1 MVSQTGLSLLH
12 TLESEWDLEPIL
24 VKAIDGE
31 EGYGWTLD
39 FACRVAEEYR
49 RFLVLC
55 LERRRDAHHLI
66 VPSKS
71 VDKFWHLH
79 ILDTEKYIE
88 DCQHCFGSI
97 LYRSPYLREAEG
109 LRMEYMNTFALYR
122 FVFENS
128 PTARDIW
135 PLPSQAAD
143 LPSVYLDIDHDLEDA
158 SPSQETLSHTV
169 RNKAEARQWIRENLD
184 LELILV
190 KAMDAGEGHG
200 WTLDFARRVAEEYRR
215 FLVLCL
221 EHQDAHHL
229 IVPSK
234 SVDKFWHLHILD
246 TRKYME
252 DCQYCFGF
260 SLHHFPYFGMRG
272 DGDAISLRETYYE
285 TLVLYQ
291 SAFDMAAP
299 ADIWP
304 HSKTALIW
312 WSTVRQTLSRRGE
325 EGGSRFDRRRPRL
338 ADLEPLKKTSHG
350 FAAAEMRLPK
360 WKWKRLHLLPIPL
373 IFAFAAV
380 LTPVISSALS
390 STSNTVASPI
400 ILSSDDLSPFIV
412 IVPIII
418 FIVCS
423 LPGMLGPDFDSHYF
437 LFRFFLAIYARIESI
452 QDDHLKHYGNRL
464 TVAEIQRNQA
474 IHDII
479 DDYIKDFYRN
489 KFKKLLSGGS
499 CKETFISSY
508 FVQFSP
514 ASSIF
519 RHLCQD

>member
-1 MVSQTGLSLLH
+1 MGNQAGLTLLY
-12 TLESEWDLEPIL
+12 TLRRELDLEPIL
-24 VKAIDGE
+24 VKAMDSE

-39 FACRVAEEYR
+39 FACRVAEEYCR
-49 RFLVLC
+49 LLVLC
-55 LERRRDAHHLI
+55 LEHQDAHHLI

-122 FVFENS
+122 FVFENA
-128 PTARDIW
+128 PAARDIW
-135 PLPSQAAD
+135 PLPSPAAD

-158 SPSQETLSHTV
+158 SPSQETLSHRV

-184 LELILV
+184 LEPILV
-190 KAMDAGEGHG
+190 KAMDAEEDHG

-234 SVDKFWHLHILD
+234 PVNKFWHLHILD

-291 SAFDMAAP
+291 SAFGMSADAA
-299 ADIWP
+299 IWP
-304 HSKTALIW
+304 HSKTALEY
-312 WSTVRQTLSRRGE
+312 WSRGWRTLSRRGE
-325 EGGSRFDRRRPRL
+325 EGGSRFDRSRPKL
-338 ADLEPLKKTSHG
+338 APGLSMNSPTKLETPKLMSDAAKVKKKK
-350 FAAAEMRLPK
+350 M
-360 WKWKRLHLLPIPL
+360 
-373 IFAFAAV
+373 V
-380 LTPVISSALS
+380 
-390 STSNTVASPI
+390 N
-400 ILSSDDLSPFIV
+400 LSPLLWTNIGLLLLALLLLSFGMESLAGLLLTLFF
-412 IVPIII
+412 II
-418 FIVCS
+418 FI
-423 LPGMLGPDFDSHYF
+423 PTFLGFMFS
-437 LFRFFLAIYARIESI
+437 
-452 QDDHLKHYGNRL
+452 G
-464 TVAEIQRNQA
+464 
-474 IHDII
+474 
-479 DDYIKDFYRN
+479 
-489 KFKKLLSGGS
+489 SGGRQGGSYGACSSGGAS
-499 CKETFISSY
+499 CGGGGCGGGGGA
-508 FVQFSP
+508 VAVVA
-514 ASSIF
+514 AS
-519 RHLCQD
+519 LL